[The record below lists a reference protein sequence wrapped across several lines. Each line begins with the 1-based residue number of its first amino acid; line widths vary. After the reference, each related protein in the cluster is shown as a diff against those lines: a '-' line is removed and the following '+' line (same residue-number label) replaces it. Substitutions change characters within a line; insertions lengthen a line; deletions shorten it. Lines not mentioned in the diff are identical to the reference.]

1 MKNECRGGSVCP
13 PFFCRGTVPVPNP
26 IPVINNRCLFL
37 FFLLSLPLGMDN
49 NGINNW
55 PEDERPRERLIKGGA
70 SGMSDAHLLAI
81 ILRSGSREKSAVG
94 LARELLFHFGTLQMI
109 ESAGSAECE
118 GIKGMGPA
126 KTAQLKAA
134 FELGRRL
141 LRSGSETAAKH
152 SFFRNSR
159 EVFEYYRPLFYGL
172 KKEKFLCALLDAK
185 NRVFKENIVSE
196 GTLTSSPVHPREVFR
211 DAIKE
216 AAASVL
222 FVHNHP
228 SGDPDPSRDDINI
241 TKRLVETGNVV
252 GIKVLDHLIIS
263 DDRYLSLME
272 KGYMG

>member
-1 MKNECRGGSVCP
+1 MGKYSR
-13 PFFCRGTVPVPNP
+13 
-26 IPVINNRCLFL
+26 
-37 FFLLSLPLGMDN
+37 
-49 NGINNW
+49 GINKW
-55 PEDERPRERLIKGGA
+55 PEDERPRERLIKLGA
-70 SGMSDAHLLAI
+70 SGMSTAHLLAI
-81 ILRSGSREKSAVG
+81 ILRTGSRDMSAIG
-94 LARELLFHFGTLQMI
+94 LARELLLHFGTLKEI
-109 ESAGSAECE
+109 EGAASAEFTN
-118 GIKGMGPA
+118 IKGMGPA

-141 LRSGSETAAKH
+141 LRSRNETSAKNP
-152 SFFRNSR
+152 FFKNSR
-159 EVFEYYRPLFYGL
+159 EVFEYFRPLFYGL
-172 KKEKFLCALLDAK
+172 KKERFLCALLDTK
-185 NRVFKENIVSE
+185 NRIFKENVVSE

-228 SGDPDPSRDDINI
+228 SGDPSPSRDDINI

-263 DDRYLSLME
+263 DGKYLSLME

>member
-1 MKNECRGGSVCP
+1 
-13 PFFCRGTVPVPNP
+13 
-26 IPVINNRCLFL
+26 
-37 FFLLSLPLGMDN
+37 MDN
-49 NGINNW
+49 KGINKW
-55 PEDERPRERLIKGGA
+55 PEDERPRERLIKLGA
-70 SGMSDAHLLAI
+70 SGMSNAHLLAI
-81 ILRSGSREKSAVG
+81 ILRTGGRDKSAIG
-94 LARELLFHFGTLQMI
+94 LARELLLYFGTLQ
-109 ESAGSAECE
+109 ELDGAASAEFSD
-118 GIKGMGPA
+118 IKGMGPA

-141 LRSGSETAAKH
+141 LRSGNKTSAKNP
-152 SFFRNSR
+152 FFKNSR

-172 KKEKFLCALLDAK
+172 KKERFLCALLDTK
-185 NRVFKENIVSE
+185 NRIFKENVVSE

-228 SGDPDPSRDDINI
+228 SGDPSPSRDDIDI

-263 DDRYLSLME
+263 DGKYLSLME
-272 KGYMG
+272 KGYMR